1 MARVYPEHL
10 PESVLNDPKR
20 RAEKEVFEAFKFDKK
35 NSAGSLQMV
44 LLKGIG
50 KPVIVTSKDIPQAAA
65 RKVLNDLLKKW
76 A

>member
-1 MARVYPEHL
+1 
-10 PESVLNDPKR
+10 
-20 RAEKEVFEAFKFDKK
+20 
-35 NSAGSLQMV
+35 MV

-50 KPVIVTSKDIPQAAA
+50 KPAIVSFSDIPKTTA